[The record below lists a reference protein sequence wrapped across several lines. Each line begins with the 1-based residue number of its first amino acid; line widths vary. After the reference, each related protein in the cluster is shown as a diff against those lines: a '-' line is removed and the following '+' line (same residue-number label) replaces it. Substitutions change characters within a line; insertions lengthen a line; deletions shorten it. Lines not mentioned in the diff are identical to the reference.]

1 MESLFGFIVVVAI
14 VILVL
19 SWKSIKRGVKATM
32 KGQVGEWRIHNE
44 LQQLPEGY
52 EVLDNVTLRT
62 VRGTTQIDHVVVS
75 RYAIFAIETKNYRG
89 QIYGSDYMNEWKQ
102 IIRTDVRYWHKRGGR
117 SLPYTYIT
125 KNTFYNPV
133 KQAYGHTIALERFL
147 RDYPKSPIIPIVV
160 FTGEADISTISTR
173 GSVVYKEDL
182 VEEIERYQKIWLTQE
197 EVEDIT
203 EALSKGNISDKIT
216 KREHV
221 SNVRHSIREK
231 SRYTAVG
238 RCPRCGGIMYKK
250 FGTHGAFYA
259 CGNFPRCSYAEN
271 IKKEE

>member
-1 MESLFGFIVVVAI
+1 MESLLGFIVIILVVAL
-14 VILVL
+14 ILGG
-19 SWKSIKRGVKATM
+19 KSISASVKG
-32 KGQVGEWRIHNE
+32 KVGERRIHNE
-44 LQQLPEGY
+44 LLHLPEGY
-52 EVLDNVTLRT
+52 KILDNVTLRT
-62 VRGTTQIDHVVVS
+62 ATGTTQIDHVVVS
-75 RYAIFAIETKNYRG
+75 PYAIFAIETKNYRG

-102 IIRTDVRYWHKRGGR
+102 IIRTDVRFWHRHGGR

-133 KQAYGHTIALERFL
+133 KQAHGHAIALEKFL
-147 RDYPKSPIIPIVV
+147 RDYPKLPVVPIVV
-160 FTGEADISTISTR
+160 FTGAADISTIATS
-173 GSVVYKEDL
+173 GCVVYKEELLD
-182 VEEIERYQKIWLTQE
+182 EIVRYQKIWLTQE

-203 EALSKGNISDKIT
+203 EALRTGIISEKIS

-221 SNVRHSIREK
+221 RNVKKSIREK
-231 SRYTAVG
+231 NRYTAVG